1 MSTSASASAL
11 SRDTVSSA
19 VSSLGKWMRERSA
32 GSKAQLLLDERD
44 DFLVLLLALR
54 RVPAKDRTNPFFL
67 PIPHSLFP
75 LADPTLT
82 LAPSVFLIIDDRAKD
97 SPPPSKFLQE
107 AQQSHLPVSEAI
119 GISTLRTDYKP
130 FESRR
135 KLCGSHD
142 LFIADKKILPLL
154 SRLLGKHFFQKK
166 KNPLPV
172 NFSRVGWKDQ
182 IKRILHS
189 TFFYLRSGTCS
200 AIRVGRLSM
209 EVDHIVDNVMAVVD
223 EAVQKIPKKW
233 GNVRSLHL
241 KAVDSVALPI
251 YQTVPEIGLKIEVG
265 EKEDSAVDEV
275 IDGGEEEVTQK
286 NEVKKEKKKKKKG
299 GIRYMDA
306 AAFVGEELVEEGGE
320 EEEGEKEKN
329 KKRKKRSKESTGSQ
343 STVDEKEV
351 KTKKKKKAAG
361 IQGESLVDEAEVK
374 PKKKQKKK
382 GDVVGEPNI
391 DKMDGELKKKKKNNS
406 GGKSDILDTEAKTKK
421 KRQEKSEVE
430 VVESAKTAKMKAQ
443 KLGSVGEVKKG
454 KMK

>member
-1 MSTSASASAL
+1 MSTSAV

-19 VSSLGKWMRERSA
+19 VSSLGKWMRDRSA
-32 GSKAQLLLDERD
+32 SSKPQLLLDDRD
-44 DFLVLLLALR
+44 DFMVLLLALR

-67 PIPHSLFP
+67 PIPRSLFP
-75 LADPTLT
+75 ISHPT

-107 AQQSHLPVSEAI
+107 ARESHLPVSEVI

-223 EAVQKIPKKW
+223 EAVEKIPKKW

-265 EKEDSAVDEV
+265 EKEDSGVEEV
-275 IDGGEEEVTQK
+275 IDGDEEEVQQK

-299 GIRYMDA
+299 GIRYMDTA
-306 AAFVGEELVEEGGE
+306 ALIGEELVEEDGE

-329 KKRKKRSKESTGSQ
+329 KKRKKRSKESTGGE
-343 STVDEKEV
+343 STVYEMEV
-351 KTKKKKKAAG
+351 KAQKMKKKKVSTGGESIVDETEVKPKNKKKKK
-361 IQGESLVDEAEVK
+361 
-374 PKKKQKKK
+374 
-382 GDVVGEPNI
+382 GDTVGEPNV
-391 DKMDGELKKKKKNNS
+391 DKMEGELKKKKKNDS
-406 GGKSDILDTEAKTKK
+406 RGKSDILETEAKKKTKTKK
-421 KRQEKSEVE
+421 KTQENGEVE
-430 VVESAKTAKMKAQ
+430 VVESTKTEKMKGR
-443 KLGSVGEVKKG
+443 KSGSAGEAIKVKK
-454 KMK
+454 K

>member
-1 MSTSASASAL
+1 MSPSPVN
-11 SRDTVSSA
+11 RDTVSSA
-19 VSSLGKWMRERSA
+19 VSSLGKWMRDRTA
-32 GSKAQLLLDERD
+32 GSKPQLLLDDRD
-44 DFLVLLLALR
+44 DFMVLLLALH
-54 RVPAKDRTNPFFL
+54 RVPSKDRTNPFFL

-75 LADPTLT
+75 LSDPTLS
-82 LAPSVFLIIDDRAKD
+82 PSVFLIIDDRAKD
-97 SPPPSKFLQE
+97 SPPPSKFLEE
-107 AQQSHLPVSEAI
+107 AKESNLPVSEVI

-172 NFSRVGWKDQ
+172 NFSRAGWKDQ
-182 IKRILHS
+182 IKRILNS
-189 TFFYLRSGTCS
+189 TFFYLRSGTCC

-209 EVDHIVDNVMAVVD
+209 EVDQIVDNVVAAVD
-223 EAVQKIPKKW
+223 EAVEKIPKKW

-265 EKEDSAVDEV
+265 EKEDSGVEEV
-275 IDGGEEEVTQK
+275 IDRDEEEVEQK
-286 NEVKKEKKKKKKG
+286 NEVKKERKKKKG

-306 AAFVGEELVEEGGE
+306 AALVGEELVEEDGE
-320 EEEGEKEKN
+320 EEEGEKKKN
-329 KKRKKRSKESTGSQ
+329 KKRKNRSKESTGGK

-351 KTKKKKKAAG
+351 KTKKKKKAG
-361 IQGESLVDEAEVK
+361 IGGESIIDETEVK

-382 GDVVGEPNI
+382 DGIVGEPNV
-391 DKMDGELKKKKKNNS
+391 DKMEGELKKKKKNDS
-406 GGKSDILDTEAKTKK
+406 GDKSDILEMEAKTKTKTK
-421 KRQEKSEVE
+421 KKMQENDKVE
-430 VVESAKTAKMKAQ
+430 VVESAKTEKMKGW
-443 KLGSVGEVKKG
+443 KSGSAGEVKKG
-454 KMK
+454 KKK